1 MKQQLDL
8 EVKKFFDLL
17 ANTPSIKVKKQLL
30 AEKRDDGNIKK
41 FLDYLLNPFFVTGIS
56 EKKIRKVVSV
66 EKSVHFHSFHELM
79 TYVRK
84 NHTGSDDVLANTQ
97 AYLDDVNPELRMF
110 YIGIIAFV
118 SDVMPKLLMT
128 HSDMSS
134 SPSGK
139 CSKPIKS
146 EN

>member
-66 EKSVHFHSFHELM
+66 EKSVHFHSAGYRQILKCKQQFSRKGD
-79 TYVRK
+79 VRC
-84 NHTGSDDVLANTQ
+84 
-97 AYLDDVNPELRMF
+97 F
-110 YIGIIAFV
+110 F
-118 SDVMPKLLMT
+118 
-128 HSDMSS
+128 
-134 SPSGK
+134 
-139 CSKPIKS
+139 
-146 EN
+146 

>member
-30 AEKRDDGNIKK
+30 AEKRDDGNVKK

-110 YIGIIAFV
+110 YIGIIA
-118 SDVMPKLLMT
+118 KN
-128 HSDMSS
+128 HSYRM
-134 SPSGK
+134 
-139 CSKPIKS
+139 
-146 EN
+146 

>member
-30 AEKRDDGNIKK
+30 AEKRDDG
-41 FLDYLLNPFFVTGIS
+41 T
-56 EKKIRKVVSV
+56 
-66 EKSVHFHSFHELM
+66 
-79 TYVRK
+79 
-84 NHTGSDDVLANTQ
+84 
-97 AYLDDVNPELRMF
+97 
-110 YIGIIAFV
+110 
-118 SDVMPKLLMT
+118 PKLSMT